1 MRFIAFLFFLLVA
14 TSPTQAL
21 PCATVNEA
29 RAEAFFGFLTYQY
42 LAAGLCEK
50 NGKWPGTVILE
61 IRMRSKF
68 KAQIVEANR
77 ARKRLYQRRYGK
89 KWKTNI
95 TRIEKRF
102 IEILLRRIRPDYGT
116 CFDLQ
121 SELARQIAEGWVYLS
136 GKVDAAYHRARGNP
150 GVRIC
155 KRM

>member
-1 MRFIAFLFFLLVA
+1 MARNCHLGNWDAFKI
-14 TSPTQAL
+14 QG
-21 PCATVNEA
+21 VNC
-29 RAEAFFGFLTYQY
+29 R
-42 LAAGLCEK
+42 
-50 NGKWPGTVILE
+50 GKPGTKKLI
-61 IRMRSKF
+61 
-68 KAQIVEANR
+68 
-77 ARKRLYQRRYGK
+77 QRRYGK